1 VFDVHRVTFP
11 SFLRALNSRNY
22 RLFYFGQM
30 VSLVGNWMTTTTSAW
45 LAYQLSGSA
54 FYVGLV
60 GFATQIP
67 LLVLAPFT
75 GVGGDRVDRRRRL
88 VWLQVLSGLQSAA
101 LAVFAFSGHMTIA
114 ALIALC
120 LAQGLINA
128 WEFPTRQSF
137 VIEMV
142 DDKRDLP
149 NAIALNSSMF
159 NVARLAGPALAG
171 VLILVWGA
179 GVCYALDAVSYLPV
193 IGSLLAMRTIPRPV
207 RTKTTSRLKEL
218 LEGLRHAAHEPGLRR
233 PLLMVAVNALA
244 GFGASILAPVFAA
257 SVFHGD
263 SRLLGNFYSAIGAGA
278 LVSAIL
284 LSTRTQAEDLRRWV
298 VRGSALVGLGQ
309 AMFALSPSIALAY
322 VALMATGSGVVLVM
336 AGSNTLIQ
344 ARVDDDKRSRVMG
357 LFATG
362 QGMFPVGSFL
372 IGSLASATT
381 PRIAVGVCAGVCLI
395 AAAIYRSVRP
405 AATVTRPAADAPR
418 AP

>member
-1 VFDVHRVTFP
+1 MTFP

-22 RLFYFGQM
+22 RLFFAGQG
-30 VSLVGNWMTTTTSAW
+30 VSLMGNWMTTTASMWLVYELSA
-45 LAYQLSGSA
+45 SA

-67 LLVLAPFT
+67 LLVLAPLT
-75 GVGGDRVDRRRRL
+75 GVGGDRIDRRRRL
-88 VWLQVLSGLQSAA
+88 VWLQVLSCLQSAA
-101 LAVFAFSGHMTIA
+101 LATLTLAGQMTVPV
-114 ALIALC
+114 LIALC

-137 VIEMV
+137 IVEMV
-142 DDKRDLP
+142 SDKRDLP
-149 NAIALNSSMF
+149 NAIALNSSAF

-171 VLILVWGA
+171 ALILIWGA

-193 IGSLLAMRTIPRPV
+193 IGSLLAMRLPARPARV
-207 RTKTTSRLKEL
+207 AVTRRLDDL
-218 LEGLRHAAHEPGLRR
+218 REGFRHAARETGLRR

-263 SRLLGNFYSAIGAGA
+263 SRLLGHFYSSIGAGA
-278 LVSAIL
+278 LLSAAF
-284 LSTRTQAEDLRRWV
+284 LSTRTDAEDLRRWV
-298 VRGSALVGLGQ
+298 ARGAALVGFGQ
-309 AMFALSPSIALAY
+309 AVFAASPSVNFAY
-322 VALMATGSGVVLVM
+322 AALMATGFGTVLVM

-357 LFATG
+357 LFVMG

-372 IGSLASATT
+372 IGALAAATS
-381 PRIAVGVCAGVCLI
+381 PRAAVGTCAGVCLI
-395 AAAIYRSVRP
+395 AAAIYHSVRP
-405 AATVTRPAADAPR
+405 SAVSKKTAQQAP
-418 AP
+418 